1 MNNQLQTII
10 LNDKSLNIYLNKKTF
25 IQTGTSYLLL
35 KSVIPFIE
43 NKKKNIL
50 DLGTG
55 SGVLTI
61 ALSHFNP
68 KLNFYSSDLSI
79 SSYKLSNLN
88 YKNTI
93 FRLIINVK
101 FI

>member
-25 IQTGTSYLLL
+25 IPTGTSDILL

-43 NKKKNIL
+43 NKKNIL

-61 ALSHFNP
+61 ALSHFKP
-68 KLNFYSSDLSI
+68 KLNFYSSI
-79 SSYKLSNLN
+79 
-88 YKNTI
+88 
-93 FRLIINVK
+93 
-101 FI
+101 